1 MKKSTFPICIFAG
14 ALVFLVGCQTTAPT
28 PSARDKADPAPHSNR
43 TEDILADYQRA
54 VKSLQAQGDPLG
66 DYLWA
71 KVNEDKKV
79 DAPINDPALIKKMV
93 ADAAA
98 RGSIDAQVLL
108 AVRRFQ
114 EAATPN
120 FRIADG
126 QFMPGPSEAQWRPA
140 LESLD
145 KASQQQCFYRIPVY
159 SKACATPINIAKV
172 HVARFFNG
180 QDLPKDHELA
190 DSWKKKAQICEA
202 DPLYQEALNRCR
214 PSVSVERTDIA
225 EPIFVW

>member
-1 MKKSTFPICIFAG
+1 MTSNKIFK
-14 ALVFLVGCQTTAPT
+14 ALLLMCVKLMWATLVWPVQAED
-28 PSARDKADPAPHSNR
+28 SARDKADPVSHSHR
-43 TEDILADYQRA
+43 TEDLLADYQRV

-79 DAPINDPALIKKMV
+79 DSPINDPAHIKKMV

-98 RGSIDAQVLL
+98 RGSIDAQLLL

-114 EAATPN
+114 EVATPN

-126 QFMPGPSEAQWRPA
+126 QLKPGPAEGPWRPA

-145 KASQQQCFYRIPVY
+145 KASQQQCFYRVSVY
-159 SKACATPINIAKV
+159 SKACSTPINIAKV

-180 QDLPKDHELA
+180 QDLPKDQELV
-190 DSWKKKAQICEA
+190 DTWKKKG
-202 DPLYQEALNRCR
+202 PTLRR
-214 PSVSVERTDIA
+214 
-225 EPIFVW
+225 